1 MRWLNVSVSWNKK
14 TSFKKSSRLLRER
27 HVESDIF
34 AAMKHFHEEGTTSN
48 TYPVV
53 LMCRLLGVSP
63 AGYYSWRRR
72 KTKPAAASTPK
83 GKRESIAA
91 LVKKYFDDHRG
102 FAGARTI
109 LADLIAAGVDTTL
122 YAVRTTMKELGLCT
136 KYRKPWK
143 KNHC

>member
-1 MRWLNVSVSWNKK
+1 
-14 TSFKKSSRLLRER
+14 
-27 HVESDIF
+27 
-34 AAMKHFHEEGTTSN
+34 
-48 TYPVV
+48 
-53 LMCRLLGVSP
+53 MCRLLGVSP

-109 LADLIAAGVDTTL
+109 LADLIAAGVDIRSSHNNERARL
-122 YAVRTTMKELGLCT
+122 VHQVPKAMEKD
-136 KYRKPWK
+136 
-143 KNHC
+143 NHC